1 LRGRYAVAR
10 KTTVKAFGEWIA
22 APGNEDHVL
31 DLIVSGR
38 TLQRAAVELK
48 QPYTCLQAHFHS
60 TPELLQRYNL
70 ALRSYAD
77 FLQGEAKEIADE
89 VVADKDEVA
98 KAKLRVEVR
107 QNQAKALGRDR
118 WGDKLQVEKSVSF
131 EVDQALLGTVSDLLR
146 IAREKVVSV
155 QPAAPALPALM
166 SDKE

>member
-1 LRGRYAVAR
+1 MAR

-22 APGNEDHVL
+22 APGNEAHVL

-38 TLQRAAVELK
+38 TLQKAAVELK
-48 QPYTCLQAHFHS
+48 QPYTCLQAHFQS
-60 TPELLQRYNL
+60 TPELAEKYSA

-77 FLQGEAKEIADE
+77 YLQGEAKEIADN
-89 VVADKDEVA
+89 VKPDRDHVA

-131 EVDQALLGTVSDLLR
+131 EVDQALLGTVGDLLR
-146 IAREKVVSV
+146 IAREKTERVVSEV
-155 QPAAPALPALM
+155 PALPV
-166 SDKE
+166 KE